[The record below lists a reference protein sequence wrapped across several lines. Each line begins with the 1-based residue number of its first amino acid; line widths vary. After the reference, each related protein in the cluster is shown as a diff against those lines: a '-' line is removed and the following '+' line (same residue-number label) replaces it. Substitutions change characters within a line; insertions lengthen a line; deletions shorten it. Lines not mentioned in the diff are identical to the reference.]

1 MPLTYY
7 IRRIYCVGY
16 VFLAISMPPSFP
28 AMLLE
33 TGLSLSILK
42 ITDVGEYAAT
52 PVIAAPCLSRSVAP
66 RRAVVFEA
74 NGLSLSA

>member
-1 MPLTYY
+1 
-7 IRRIYCVGY
+7 
-16 VFLAISMPPSFP
+16 
-28 AMLLE
+28 MLLE

-42 ITDVGEYAAT
+42 ITDVGEYAAA
-52 PVIAAPCLSRSVAP
+52 PVIATSGLSRSVAP